1 MSRVSASPM
10 PNGPVSFT
18 VAAPDPQRRIAVRHP
33 HPLDAHRRTRIV
45 DRVLVLAAGRPVAF
59 GTPAEVLK
67 AELLT
72 TVYEHEIE
80 VLPHPRTGV
89 PLIVPV
95 R

>member
-1 MSRVSASPM
+1 M
-10 PNGPVSFT
+10 
-18 VAAPDPQRRIAVRHP
+18 
-33 HPLDAHRRTRIV
+33 
-45 DRVLVLAAGRPVAF
+45 LVLAAGRPVAF
-59 GTPAEVLK
+59 GTPAEVLT